1 MSRKQTPKATRSSE
15 SKKVG
20 ILLPS
25 DVYSKYEQIARD
37 ERITVAQVI
46 ARVSIEFVD
55 VENEASRSRR
65 SILGAFKEEMLGK
78 SRPAS
83 RQIGRRG

>member
-1 MSRKQTPKATRSSE
+1 MPKQTPKGTRRQNE

-25 DVYSKYEQIARD
+25 EVYGRYEHIARD

-46 ARVSIEFVD
+46 ARVAIEFVD

-78 SRPAS
+78 SRPARS
-83 RQIGRRG
+83 AGRSG